1 MDPSHTIHH
10 LAHILAGLAGT
21 AVAHAIAAYTAM
33 PAALAAT
40 SPRPAGPAPASSRPA
55 NWPPLPPGWNKHPP
69 LPART
74 QTPPTGGLPGWEIT
88 LITAAAALLIIAL
101 AVIACRMHATRRR
114 VTASA

>member
-10 LAHILAGLAGT
+10 LAHILAGA
-21 AVAHAIAAYTAM
+21 AVAYAIAAYAAM
-33 PAALAAT
+33 PAVLAAT
-40 SPRPAGPAPASSRPA
+40 SPRPARPTPASSRPA
-55 NWPPLPPGWNKHPP
+55 SWPPLPPGWNKHPP

-74 QTPPTGGLPGWEIT
+74 QTPPAGGLPGWEIT

-114 VTASA
+114 VTATA